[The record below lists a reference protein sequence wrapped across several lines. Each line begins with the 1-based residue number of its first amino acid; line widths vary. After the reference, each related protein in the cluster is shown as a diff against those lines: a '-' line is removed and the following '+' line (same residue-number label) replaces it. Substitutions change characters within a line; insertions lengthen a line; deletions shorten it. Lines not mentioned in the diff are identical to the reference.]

1 MTAQQL
7 NAEIYRNL
15 AVLSEDE
22 AMLEKAAKSL
32 RRLVKQMNDNS
43 TCMTKEEYFAML
55 DRSEQGPS
63 RSFANIQELDRY
75 IQSL

>member
-32 RRLVKQMNDNS
+32 RRLVKQMNDNP